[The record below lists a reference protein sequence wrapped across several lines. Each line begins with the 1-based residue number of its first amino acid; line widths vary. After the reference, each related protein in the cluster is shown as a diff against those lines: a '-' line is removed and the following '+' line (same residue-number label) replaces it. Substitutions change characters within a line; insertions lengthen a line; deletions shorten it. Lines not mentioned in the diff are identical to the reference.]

1 MKAVLYYHKTDQEFL
16 RVFNLVKELATITDD
31 NIEMNE
37 IKKDFEHIYIF
48 NKDKVYKFNRFDS
61 NFIKAVEEAIKSS
74 PFLQYEGPLHI
85 INIDDRFTNPKYFT
99 ITKHN
104 RYETFE
110 LNKDLI
116 IEDLYNKN
124 YVTNTNTININK
136 KFGFDI

>member
-1 MKAVLYYHKTDQEFL
+1 MKAVICF
-16 RVFNLVKELATITDD
+16 VKEKGEFIRVMKLVEHFGEIVDENITND
-31 NIEMNE
+31 E
-37 IKKDFEHIYIF
+37 IKNDNNSLYIPYK
-48 NKDKVYKFNRFDS
+48 NVLYKFNRFNS
-61 NFIKAVEEAIKSS
+61 EFINAVENAIKSS

-85 INIDDRFTNPKYFT
+85 INIDNRFTNPKYFT
-99 ITKHN
+99 ITKN
-104 RYETFE
+104 FRYETFE